1 MDGDAPSRVHTLE
14 YPAPQV
20 RRSQRVK
27 RILDIL
33 LVLLDALMLGTA
45 FVFGYLARMTLPL
58 FRIPANPPEF
68 LQYVLTM
75 FLHIGIIMVLFYTSR
90 LYHQGRAI
98 SRIDQAREI
107 IGTVTVGALLVNGIQ
122 DLLFRSL
129 IYDLVEYP
137 RSMLFYVWVF
147 SMILVIIG
155 REFHQSLRIRLRKS
169 GTERANLLI
178 VGMGKIAKDIARTIQ
193 SRPDLGYNIVG
204 VVPLR
209 AKNKENAFGVPVL
222 GDARDLPYLIDTY
235 GVEQIIIA
243 VPDAARDEMSDLIAM
258 CRRGQVDIKLYPD
271 LFSYMTRDISV
282 DDLGGTPLITVRD
295 IALRGWKMSL
305 KRAMD
310 VVVSLFGL
318 IFLSPFM
325 LLTAILIRWESPGP
339 VFYTQERMGMD
350 ERPFPM
356 IKFRSMRNDAEKAG
370 PGWTVQNDPRVTRL
384 GQFMRKTSWDEIP
397 QLINVLVG
405 DMSLVGPRPERP
417 VYVRQFS
424 QSIPRYMERHREK
437 AGMTGWAQVNGL
449 RGDTSIEERTQYDL
463 WYVENW
469 SAWLDIKIIIRTVW
483 NTVLRRD
490 ANAY

>member
-1 MDGDAPSRVHTLE
+1 MDGNAPPRLNTLE
-14 YPAPQV
+14 HPAPQV
-20 RRSQRVK
+20 RRSQRTK
-27 RILDIL
+27 RLLDIS
-33 LVLLDALMLGTA
+33 LVALDALMLGSA
-45 FVFGYLARMTLPL
+45 FIFGYLARMTLPL
-58 FRIPANPPEF
+58 FRIPVSPPDF
-68 LQYVLTM
+68 MQYALTM
-75 FLHIGIIMVLFYTSR
+75 VLHITIIMVLFYTSR
-90 LYHQGRAI
+90 LYHQRRAV
-98 SRIDQAREI
+98 SRIDQARNI

-147 SMILVIIG
+147 SMILVILG
-155 REFHQSLRIRLRKS
+155 REFHQSIRTRLRMS
-169 GTERANLLI
+169 GVERANLLI

-193 SRPDLGYNIVG
+193 SRPDLGYHIVG

-209 AKNKENAFGVPVL
+209 SRNKDAAFGVPIL
-222 GDARDLPYLIDTY
+222 GDSRDLPYLIDTY

-243 VPDAARDEMSDLIAM
+243 VPDAAREELTDLIAL

-271 LFSYMTRDISV
+271 LFSYMARDISV

-305 KRAMD
+305 KRGMD
-310 VVVSLFGL
+310 VIGAVIGL
-318 IFLSPFM
+318 IFFSPLM

-350 ERPFPM
+350 ERPFKM
-356 IKFRSMRNDAEKAG
+356 IKFRTMRNDAETAG
-370 PGWTVQNDPRVTRL
+370 PGWTVQDDPRVTRL
-384 GQFMRKTSWDEIP
+384 GRLMRKTSWDEIP

-405 DMSLVGPRPERP
+405 EMSLVGPRPERS
-417 VYVRQFS
+417 VYVKQFS

-437 AGMTGWAQVNGL
+437 SGMTGWAQVNGL

-469 SAWLDIKIIIRTVW
+469 SAWLDIKIIIRTIW
-483 NTVLRRD
+483 NIVLSR
-490 ANAY
+490 AENAY

>member
-1 MDGDAPSRVHTLE
+1 MDGDAPSRIHTLE
-14 YPAPQV
+14 HPAPHL

-27 RILDIL
+27 RILDVSLIA
-33 LVLLDALMLGTA
+33 LDAVMLGSA
-45 FVFGYLARMTLPL
+45 FTFGYLARMTLPL
-58 FRIPANPPEF
+58 FLIPVNPPQF
-68 LQYVLTM
+68 TQYVITLI
-75 FLHIGIIMVLFYTSR
+75 LHIIVIMTLFYSSR
-90 LYHQGRAI
+90 LYHQRRAV

-122 DLLFRSL
+122 DVLFRSL

-137 RSMLFYVWVF
+137 RSMLFYVWIF
-147 SMILVIIG
+147 SMALVIVG
-155 REFHQSLRIRLRKS
+155 REFHQAIRVRLRES
-169 GTERANLLI
+169 GVERANLLI
-178 VGMGKIAKDIARTIQ
+178 VGMGKIARDIARTIQ
-193 SRPDLGYNIVG
+193 SRPDLGYRIVG

-209 AKNKENAFGVPVL
+209 ATNKENTFGVPVL

-235 GVEQIIIA
+235 GVEQVIIA
-243 VPDAARDEMSDLIAM
+243 VPDAAREELTDLIKL
-258 CRRGQVDIKLYPD
+258 CRRGQVDIKIYPD
-271 LFSYMTRDISV
+271 LFSYMARDISV

-305 KRAMD
+305 KRALD
-310 VVVSLFGL
+310 VIVSVMGL
-318 IFLSPFM
+318 VALSPLM
-325 LLTAILIRWESPGP
+325 LLTALLIRLESPGA

-350 ERPFPM
+350 ERPFKM
-356 IKFRSMRNDAEKAG
+356 IKFRTMRSDAEHAG

-384 GQFMRKTSWDEIP
+384 GRLMRKTSWDELP
-397 QLINVLVG
+397 QLINVLIG
-405 DMSLVGPRPERP
+405 EMSLVGPRPERP

-469 SAWLDIKIIIRTVW
+469 SVWLDIKIIIRTILQVL
-483 NTVLRRD
+483 LRRD
-490 ANAY
+490 ENAY